1 MIVLLIIYILGVIA
15 ALWAFY
21 RNMESGDELLL
32 LDFFLILIGSFL
44 FSWVGFGVWMLV
56 IYGDKIVFKK
66 K

>member
-21 RNMESGDELLL
+21 HNMESGDELLL

-44 FSWVGFGVWMLV
+44 FSWVGFGVWMLI